1 MNITRLG
8 FVLLLLSTTAT
19 GCATGAHAEREA
31 APQIASATFAVHCYD
46 VGKTALRTLDGV
58 HEVSNG
64 WHGREEVNRVRY
76 APAKTSLA
84 DMEAALRQAGTF
96 IRVVR
101 PRAPKG

>member
-8 FVLLLLSTTAT
+8 FVLLLLTTAAT

-31 APQIASATFAVHCYD
+31 APKISSATFAVHCYD
-46 VGKTALRTLDGV
+46 VGKTALRALDGV

-84 DMEAALRQAGTF
+84 EMEAALRKAGTF